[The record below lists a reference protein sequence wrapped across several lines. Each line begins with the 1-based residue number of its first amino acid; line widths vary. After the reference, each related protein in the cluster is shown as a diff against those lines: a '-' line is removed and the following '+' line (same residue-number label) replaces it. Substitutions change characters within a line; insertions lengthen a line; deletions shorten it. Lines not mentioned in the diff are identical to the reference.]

1 MATKQ
6 LIKACRG
13 RHSFNYGE
21 TIIQDL
27 GQVGEATEA
36 AESRQHLSYIMNN
49 EQKFPEGSRKWIRGG
64 GGFRQK

>member
-6 LIKACRG
+6 LIKAFRG

-21 TIIQDL
+21 TIIQDA

-36 AESRQHLSYIMNN
+36 A
-49 EQKFPEGSRKWIRGG
+49 
-64 GGFRQK
+64 